1 MAYSLAFQT
10 ALSFTLAQEG
20 GFQNSPDDPGNWT
33 GGAVG
38 QGQLVGTNFGISA
51 AAYPTLDIAN
61 LTKDQA
67 TAIYQSDYWDVISGD
82 KLPVAMAIVT
92 FDAAVNSGP
101 GMGAKWLQSALGIT
115 ADGVIGPETIAA
127 AEGASDSLAVATE
140 AAVNRANFLVS
151 NGLAARYDG
160 ALLKRTIQ
168 CIVFAAHSGG

>member
-1 MAYSLAFQT
+1 MAYSLAFQM
-10 ALSFTLAQEG
+10 ALTFTLAQEG

-67 TAIYQSDYWDVISGD
+67 TAIYQSDYWDAISGD
-82 KLPVAMAIVT
+82 KLPVSMAIVT

-127 AEGASDSLAVATE
+127 AQGASDSVHVATL
-140 AAVNRANFLVS
+140 AAFNRQFFLVQS
-151 NGLAARYDG
+151 GLAAQYNG
-160 ALLKRTIQ
+160 ALLRRAIL
-168 CIVFAAHSGG
+168 CAVFAAHSGG